1 MQDYAPYI
9 HLDGPEH
16 DPKEGR
22 SRSGS
27 RKQLATMNCR
37 IPAKLQKQLGKRE
50 RPEDEGDDEEDK
62 ELSKAEIKEFM
73 AKYKEMQSTVAK
85 LAKV

>member
-1 MQDYAPYI
+1 MV
-9 HLDGPEH
+9 

-22 SRSGS
+22 SRSKSS
-27 RKQLATMNCR
+27 RNQLATMQCR
-37 IPAKLQKQLGKRE
+37 IPKHLQKQLGKRE

-62 ELSKAEIKEFM
+62 ELSKEEIKELM